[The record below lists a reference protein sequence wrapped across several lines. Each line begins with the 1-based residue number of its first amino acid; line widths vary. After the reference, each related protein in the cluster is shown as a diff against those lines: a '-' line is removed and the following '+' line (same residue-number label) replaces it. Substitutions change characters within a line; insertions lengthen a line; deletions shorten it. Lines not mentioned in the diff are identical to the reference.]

1 MEELIVDLKNN
12 LSSYSFKSI
21 NEMVGV
27 LTVHRDNE
35 EDIRTVANLLKGDK
49 RKNVSSLG
57 TRIENKVNKYVAEVA
72 RVTAMYNFDK
82 GFGSFNVVAGVDEV
96 GRGPLAGPIVSCA
109 VILDLDNMDDI
120 ILEINDSKLLSEEK
134 REELSEIIKEKAISY
149 CIAELSNEDIDT
161 KGIAYC
167 NNQIFINAC
176 NGLSKK
182 PELVLSDGY
191 SVKNFQEITTTGV
204 NKAVVKGDTKS
215 ASIACAS
222 ILAKV
227 YRDNLMK
234 KYGEKYPQYDFGK
247 NAGYGTKTHVEALKN
262 NGMTD
267 IHRKS
272 FLSNILDL
280 SE

>member
-12 LSSYSFKSI
+12 ISSYSFKSI
-21 NEMVGV
+21 NDMVGT
-27 LTVHRDNE
+27 LIVHKDNAE
-35 EDIRTVANLLKGDK
+35 EVRTISSLLKADK

-57 TRIENKVNKYVAEVA
+57 TRIENKVNKYIAEVA

-82 GFGSFNVVAGVDEV
+82 GFGPFDIVAGVDEV

-134 REELSEIIKEKAISY
+134 REELSERIKAKAVSY
-149 CIAELSNEDIDT
+149 CISELSNEDIDT
-161 KGIAYC
+161 RGIAYC

-182 PELVLSDGY
+182 PDLVLSDGY
-191 SVKNFQEITTTGV
+191 SIKNFHEITESGV

-234 KYGEKYPQYDFGK
+234 EYGEVYPQYDFGK
-247 NAGYGTKTHVEALKN
+247 NVGYGTKTHVEAIKS
-262 NGMTD
+262 NGMTP

-272 FLSNILDL
+272 FLSNIL
-280 SE
+280 E